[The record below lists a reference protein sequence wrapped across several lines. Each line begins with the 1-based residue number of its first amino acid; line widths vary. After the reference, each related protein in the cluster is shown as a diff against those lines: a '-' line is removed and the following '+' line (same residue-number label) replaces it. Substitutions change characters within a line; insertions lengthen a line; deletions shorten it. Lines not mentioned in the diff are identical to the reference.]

1 LIFLDSTASSVWGG
15 HVAVPTLA
23 ESLEAYREATWR
35 VVSDSIHIVL
45 STGFYGLRFALG
57 ATSRDSLTGMVESFD
72 DVRIVRE
79 HADGSKDTIPD
90 PVAPLTMKRV
100 RCSGNQ
106 R

>member
-1 LIFLDSTASSVWGG
+1 LDSTVSSVWGE
-15 HVAVPTLA
+15 HIAVPALA
-23 ESLEAYREATWR
+23 ESVEAYPKATWR

-57 ATSRDSLTGMVESFD
+57 VARRDSLTGIVESFD
-72 DVRIVRE
+72 DVRVVRV

-90 PVAPLTMKRV
+90 PLAPLTMKRV